1 MKNILIILFCF
12 FFISSNKL
20 EENLELRIY
29 NNSKFKIEKLK
40 LKYNGQETE
49 FKNIEPKSYSEI
61 KKIKGLWEDNCYDLT
76 VFKKK
81 LFREN
86 FWAHQICFPIDDIG
100 NNKIESGKYILSLK
114 IKQTEKDKVEV
125 ESEYIIDK
133 KTSETN

>member
-1 MKNILIILFCF
+1 MKNLLIILLSF
-12 FFISSNKL
+12 FLISANKS

-40 LKYNGQETE
+40 LNYNGQETE

-61 KKIKGLWEDNCYDLT
+61 KKVKGLWKDNCYDLT

-81 LFREN
+81 LFTEN
-86 FWAHQICFPIDDIG
+86 FWAHQICFPIDHIG

-114 IKQTEKDKVEV
+114 IKQTEKEKFDI
-125 ESEYIIDK
+125 ESEYVMDK
-133 KTSETN
+133 KNE